1 METVGSASLR
11 LSTGLR
17 LPISWQGMPDAVP
30 DSDPVPGASFSYNVT
45 VKGLLPGPGTV
56 TTSVVTPAV
65 PGTTV
70 VNTGVIVNGRFN
82 RIGT

>member
-1 METVGSASLR
+1 MVGAENEAGTGGQGLPLNTLPTSDLYVT
-11 LSTGLR
+11 ST
-17 LPISWQGMPDAVP
+17 
-30 DSDPVPGASFSYNVT
+30 DPVPGASTSYTVT
-45 VKGLLPGPGTV
+45 VKGLLPAPGRV

-70 VNTGVIVNGRFN
+70 VTTDIGVTLKLN